1 LLTYGEADYYYTADG
16 RLESK
21 TVTTQSGDEVTTYDY
36 DVLGNLRTVTLPQSQ
51 HREIQYIIDG
61 QNRRV
66 GRLVVDATTQDI
78 LEERY
83 YLYKDALNPVAEMD
97 GDGNV
102 VTRFVYGTRPNVP
115 DYMIRGGVDYRIIS
129 DHLGSVRLVVHEDA
143 SGNLVIDQRIDY
155 TPFGRVINDTN
166 PGFQPFGFAGGLYDH
181 DTGLVRFGARDYDP
195 EVGRWTAKDPI
206 LFAGGDTNLYGY
218 VLADPVNL
226 TDSDGLAAVMS
237 QWNAR
242 YLQQGHRGPASIL
255 RRAFHSAFQIL
266 LNYGVGEVDPKNW
279 TALSMSRANC

>member
-1 LLTYGEADYYYTADG
+1 
-16 RLESK
+16 
-21 TVTTQSGDEVTTYDY
+21 
-36 DVLGNLRTVTLPQSQ
+36 
-51 HREIQYIIDG
+51 
-61 QNRRV
+61 
-66 GRLVVDATTQDI
+66 
-78 LEERY
+78 
-83 YLYKDALNPVAEMD
+83 MD

-155 TPFGRVINDTN
+155 SPFGRVINDTN

-195 EVGRWTAKDPI
+195 EVGRWTSKDPI

-218 VLADPVNL
+218 VLADPVNTQDL
-226 TDSDGLAAVMS
+226 DGLGPVLSRWASRHLRQAP
-237 QWNAR
+237 
-242 YLQQGHRGPASIL
+242 RGPADLLAIPFARWAMEKAAKQVKRWHCNDKVSHCYVSCIGAQVSVSGAFVIGAGFEIL
-255 RRAFHSAFQIL
+255 QQLGFILGSGAGGQWSDEEANISGIRA
-266 LNYGVGEVDPKNW
+266 
-279 TALSMSRANC
+279 ALSGKDCKKFCHSQWRNYYKQ